1 MTNATLAELQAVAA
15 VARNKGFRS
24 AARELGVSSSAL
36 SHAVRGLEE
45 RLGVR
50 LFNRSS
56 RSVALTT
63 AGERLVEAVIPALND
78 IDIALDNIREEGPE
92 PTGILRLNMAL
103 GAARMLLIPMILEYL
118 RLYPRMEV
126 EMITEGGLIDV
137 IGEGFD
143 AGVRLREAVSP
154 DMIAIPIIPKIRS
167 IIVASP
173 AYFSGRD
180 KPVHPHDLMNHQ
192 CIRARMVS
200 GRYYHWEFENQFE
213 AFRIDVP
220 GQLVLDESGLM
231 LEAALAGAG
240 LAYLSEFSVDKYLKT
255 GELIQVLDE
264 WTPPYEGLCIY
275 YPGRR
280 HVPAKLR
287 AFMELAKQY
296 AAKHDS

>member
-1 MTNATLAELQAVAA
+1 MTNATLAELQAVTA
-15 VARNKGFRS
+15 VARNKGFRA

-36 SHAVRGLEE
+36 SHAVAGLEE
-45 RLGVR
+45 RLSVR

-63 AGERLVEAVIPALND
+63 AGERLVAELIPALNA
-78 IDIALDNIREEGPE
+78 IDIALDNISEEGPE
-92 PTGILRLNMAL
+92 PTGVLRLNMAI
-103 GAARMLLIPMILEYL
+103 GAARMLMRPLILEYL

-126 EMITEGGLIDV
+126 ELITEGGLIDV

-143 AGVRLREAVSP
+143 AGIRLREAVSP

-167 IIVASP
+167 VVVASP
-173 AYFSGRD
+173 DYFEGHGI
-180 KPVHPHDLMNHQ
+180 PLHPLDLMKHD

-200 GRYYHWEFENQFE
+200 GRYYQWEFENQGE
-213 AFRIDVP
+213 ELRVDVP

-240 LAYLSEFSVDKYLKT
+240 PAYLSEFAVEPHLRT
-255 GELIQVLDE
+255 GKLIQVLDE
-264 WTPPYEGLCIY
+264 WTPPYDGLCLY

-287 AFMELAKQY
+287 AFIELARSY
-296 AAKHDS
+296 ASS

>member
-15 VARNKGFRS
+15 VARNKGFRA

-36 SHAVRGLEE
+36 SHAVAGLEE
-45 RLGVR
+45 RLSVR

-63 AGERLVEAVIPALND
+63 AGERLVAELIPALNA
-78 IDIALDNIREEGPE
+78 IDIALDNISEEGPE
-92 PTGILRLNMAL
+92 PTGVLRLNMAI
-103 GAARMLLIPMILEYL
+103 GAARMLMRPLILEYL

-126 EMITEGGLIDV
+126 ELITEGGLIDV

-143 AGVRLREAVSP
+143 AGIRLREAVSP

-167 IIVASP
+167 VVVASP
-173 AYFSGRD
+173 DYFEGHGI
-180 KPVHPHDLMNHQ
+180 PLHPLDLMKHH

-200 GRYYHWEFENQFE
+200 GRYYQWEFENQGE
-213 AFRIDVP
+213 ELRVDVP

-240 LAYLSEFSVDKYLKT
+240 PAYLSEFAVEPHLKT
-255 GELIQVLDE
+255 GKLIQVLKE
-264 WTPPYEGLCIY
+264 WTPPYDGLCLY

-287 AFMELAKQY
+287 AFIELARSY
-296 AAKHDS
+296 ASSC

>member
-1 MTNATLAELQAVAA
+1 MTNATLSELQAVAA
-15 VARNKGFRS
+15 VARNRGFRA

-36 SHAVRGLEE
+36 SHAVAGLEE

-63 AGERLVEAVIPALND
+63 AGERLIAELIPALNA
-78 IDIALDNIREEGPE
+78 IDIALDNISEEGPE
-92 PTGILRLNMAL
+92 PTGVLRLNMAI
-103 GAARMLLIPMILEYL
+103 GAARMLMRPLILEYL

-126 EMITEGGLIDV
+126 ELITEGGLIDV

-143 AGVRLREAVSP
+143 AGIRLREAISP

-167 IIVASP
+167 VVVASP
-173 AYFSGRD
+173 DYFEAHGI
-180 KPVHPHDLMNHQ
+180 PLHPLDLMKHH

-200 GRYYHWEFENQFE
+200 GRYYQWEFEKQGKELRF
-213 AFRIDVP
+213 DVP

-231 LEAALAGAG
+231 LEAALAGEGA
-240 LAYLSEFSVDKYLKT
+240 AYLSEFAVEPHLKT
-255 GELIQVLDE
+255 GKLIQVLNE
-264 WTPPYEGLCIY
+264 WTPPYDGLCLY

-287 AFMELAKQY
+287 AFIELARSY
-296 AAKHDS
+296 ASSR

>member
-15 VARNKGFRS
+15 VARNKGFRA
-24 AARELGVSSSAL
+24 AARELAVSSSAL
-36 SHAVRGLEE
+36 SHAVAGLEE

-63 AGERLVEAVIPALND
+63 AGERLVGELIPALNA

-103 GAARMLLIPMILEYL
+103 GAARMLLMPLILEYL

-126 EMITEGGLIDV
+126 ELITEGGLIDV

-167 IIVASP
+167 IVVASP
-173 AYFSGRD
+173 DYFEGRD
-180 KPVHPHDLMNHQ
+180 KPVHPQDLMDHH

-200 GRYYHWEFENQFE
+200 GRYYHWEFEKQGE
-213 AFRIDVP
+213 AFRIDAP

-240 LAYLSEFSVDKYLKT
+240 LAYLSEFAVARYLKT
-255 GELIQVLDE
+255 GELVQVLDE
-264 WTPPYEGLCIY
+264 WTPPYEGLCLY

-287 AFMELAKQY
+287 AFIELAKRY
-296 AAKHDS
+296 AARA

>member
-15 VARNKGFRS
+15 VARNNGFRA

-56 RSVALTT
+56 RSVALTS
-63 AGERLVEAVIPALND
+63 AGERLVAALIPALND
-78 IDIALDNIREEGPE
+78 IDIALDNVREEGPE
-92 PTGILRLNMAL
+92 PTGVLRLNMAL
-103 GAARMLLIPMILEYL
+103 GAARMLLMPLILEYL

-126 EMITEGGLIDV
+126 EVITEGGLIDV

-154 DMIAIPIIPKIRS
+154 DMIAIAIIPRIRS

-173 AYFSGRD
+173 AYFLGRD
-180 KPVHPHDLMNHQ
+180 KPVHPQDLMNHH

-200 GRYYHWEFENQFE
+200 GRYYHWEFENQDE

-220 GQLVLDESGLM
+220 GKLVLDESGLM

-240 LAYLSEFSVDKYLKT
+240 LAYLSEFAVDKHLKS
-255 GELIQVLDE
+255 GELVQVLDE

-287 AFMELAKQY
+287 AFIELAKQY
-296 AAKHDS
+296 ASKA